1 MRLFKDCPISNT
13 DIMGE
18 SRDMTVDVLILQL
31 SNILFNQQQT
41 INCTLSIL
49 YIVVNFL
56 QLKFLESFPTF
67 QAALCLVKKN
77 KKNTFVRPAAGRKD
91 IVKKNILG
99 DAFKDIKW
107 SSSSN
112 NRVAENSKHVMYWVC
127 FCNIR
132 KRTHFGYPLE

>member
-56 QLKFLESFPTF
+56 QLKFLDSFPTF

-77 KKNTFVRPAAGRKD
+77 KKLLFVLQ
-91 IVKKNILG
+91 LG
-99 DAFKDIKW
+99 GK
-107 SSSSN
+107 
-112 NRVAENSKHVMYWVC
+112 
-127 FCNIR
+127 
-132 KRTHFGYPLE
+132 T